1 VAFPLEAGG
10 LARSPRAGSP
20 RLKLVLSGVEG
31 RAVLAWQ

>member
-1 VAFPLEAGG
+1 V
-10 LARSPRAGSP
+10 SPRPGSP